1 MNIIYYHP
9 LFNAGEWLA
18 GIKQRLPQA
27 EIREWQRGDE
37 RPADYALVWRPPHE
51 MLANRRDLKAV
62 FALGAGVDAILDQ
75 ERKHPGT
82 LPAGVP
88 LLRLEDTGM
97 AQQMQEY
104 ALSYVLR
111 YFRRFDEYQALQQR
125 QEWQPLDPHSLDDFT
140 IGILGAGVLGQSVA
154 RKLTE
159 FGFSVRCWSRSAKQ
173 IDGVQS
179 FAGEAQRAAFL
190 DGVKLVINLLPNT
203 PETVGILNR
212 ELFAQLSTGAYLI
225 NIARGA
231 HLVEADLLTALIKGN
246 WPPPRWTCSPASRC
260 RRITRSGVIRVSPLP
275 RILLPSRCRSR
286 RWIRSS
292 PTSARW
298 RRGMPRPAW
307 STGSGV
313 TDPSAAV
320 R

>member
-9 LFNAGEWLA
+9 LFNAQEWLT

-179 FAGEAQRAAFL
+179 FAGEDQRAAFL
-190 DGVKLVINLLPNT
+190 DGVKLLINLLPNT

-212 ELFAQLSTGAYLI
+212 ELFAQLSAGAYLI

-231 HLVEADLLTALIKGN
+231 HLVEADLLAALEQGQLAAATLDVFA
-246 WPPPRWTCSPASRC
+246 RE
-260 RRITRSGVIRVSPLP
+260 PLP
-275 RILLPSRCRSR
+275 QDHPFWRHPRVTITPHIAAITLPQQAMDQIAAN
-286 RWIRSS
+286 IRALEEGH
-292 PTSARW
+292 PPAGVVDRQ
-298 RRGMPRPAW
+298 RGY
-307 STGSGV
+307 
-313 TDPSAAV
+313 
-320 R
+320 

>member
-9 LFNAGEWLA
+9 LFNAQEWLT

-179 FAGEAQRAAFL
+179 FAGEAQRGAFL
-190 DGVKLVINLLPNT
+190 DGVKLLINLLPNT

-212 ELFAQLSTGAYLI
+212 ELFAQLQPGAYLI

-231 HLVEADLLTALIKGN
+231 HLVEADLLAALEQGQLAAATLDVFA
-246 WPPPRWTCSPASRC
+246 RE
-260 RRITRSGVIRVSPLP
+260 PLP
-275 RILLPSRCRSR
+275 QDHPFWRHPRVTITPHIAAITLPQQAMDQIAAN
-286 RWIRSS
+286 IRALEAGHA
-292 PTSARW
+292 PAGVVDRQ
-298 RRGMPRPAW
+298 RGY
-307 STGSGV
+307 
-313 TDPSAAV
+313 
-320 R
+320 

>member
-9 LFNAGEWLA
+9 LFNAQEWLA

-190 DGVKLVINLLPNT
+190 DGVQLVINLLPNT

-231 HLVEADLLTALIKGN
+231 HLVEADLLAALEQGQLAAATLDVFA
-246 WPPPRWTCSPASRC
+246 RE
-260 RRITRSGVIRVSPLP
+260 PLP
-275 RILLPSRCRSR
+275 QDHPFWRHPRVTITPHIAAITLPQQAMDQIAAN
-286 RWIRSS
+286 IRALEAGHA
-292 PTSARW
+292 PAGVVDRQ
-298 RRGMPRPAW
+298 RGY
-307 STGSGV
+307 
-313 TDPSAAV
+313 
-320 R
+320 

>member
-9 LFNAGEWLA
+9 LFNAQEWLA

-27 EIREWQRGDE
+27 EIREWRRGDE

-51 MLANRRDLKAV
+51 MLANRCDLKAV

-231 HLVEADLLTALIKGN
+231 HLVEADLLTALDQGQLAAATLDVFA
-246 WPPPRWTCSPASRC
+246 RE
-260 RRITRSGVIRVSPLP
+260 PLP
-275 RILLPSRCRSR
+275 QDHPFWRHPRVTITPHIAAITLPQQAMDQIVAN
-286 RWIRSS
+286 IRALEAGHA
-292 PTSARW
+292 PAGVVDRQ
-298 RRGMPRPAW
+298 RGY
-307 STGSGV
+307 
-313 TDPSAAV
+313 
-320 R
+320 

>member
-9 LFNAGEWLA
+9 LFNAQEWLA

-190 DGVKLVINLLPNT
+190 DGVKLLINLLPNT

-212 ELFAQLSTGAYLI
+212 ELFAQLNSGAYLI

-231 HLVEADLLTALIKGN
+231 HLVEADLLAALEQGQLAAATLDVFA
-246 WPPPRWTCSPASRC
+246 RE
-260 RRITRSGVIRVSPLP
+260 PLP
-275 RILLPSRCRSR
+275 QDHPFWRHPRVTITPHIAAITLPQQAMDQIAAN
-286 RWIRSS
+286 IRALEAGHA
-292 PTSARW
+292 PAGVVDRQ
-298 RRGMPRPAW
+298 RGY
-307 STGSGV
+307 
-313 TDPSAAV
+313 
-320 R
+320 

>member
-9 LFNAGEWLA
+9 LFNAQEWLA

-231 HLVEADLLTALIKGN
+231 HLVEADLLAALDQGQLTAATLDVFA
-246 WPPPRWTCSPASRC
+246 RE
-260 RRITRSGVIRVSPLP
+260 PLP
-275 RILLPSRCRSR
+275 QEHPFWRHPRVTITPHIAAITLPQQAMDQIAAN
-286 RWIRSS
+286 IRALEAGHA
-292 PTSARW
+292 PAGVVDRQ
-298 RRGMPRPAW
+298 RGY
-307 STGSGV
+307 
-313 TDPSAAV
+313 
-320 R
+320 

>member
-9 LFNAGEWLA
+9 LFNAQEWLA

-111 YFRRFDEYQALQQR
+111 YFRRFDEYQAFQQR

-173 IDGVQS
+173 INGVQS
-179 FAGEAQRAAFL
+179 FAGDAQRAAFL
-190 DGVKLVINLLPNT
+190 DGVKLLINLLPNT
-203 PETVGILNR
+203 PETIGILNR

-231 HLVEADLLTALIKGN
+231 HLVEADLLAALEQGQLAAATLDVFA
-246 WPPPRWTCSPASRC
+246 RE
-260 RRITRSGVIRVSPLP
+260 PLP
-275 RILLPSRCRSR
+275 QDHPFWRHPRVTITPHIAAITLPQQAMDQIAAN
-286 RWIRSS
+286 IRALEAGHA
-292 PTSARW
+292 PAGVVDRQ
-298 RRGMPRPAW
+298 RGY
-307 STGSGV
+307 
-313 TDPSAAV
+313 
-320 R
+320 

>member
-9 LFNAGEWLA
+9 LFNAQEWLA

-231 HLVEADLLTALIKGN
+231 HLVEADLLAALEQ
-246 WPPPRWTCSPASRC
+246 RQLAAATLDVFARE
-260 RRITRSGVIRVSPLP
+260 PLP
-275 RILLPSRCRSR
+275 QDHPFWRHPRVTITPHIAAITLPQQAMDQIAAN
-286 RWIRSS
+286 IRALEAGHA
-292 PTSARW
+292 PAGVVDRQ
-298 RRGMPRPAW
+298 RGY
-307 STGSGV
+307 
-313 TDPSAAV
+313 
-320 R
+320 

>member
-9 LFNAGEWLA
+9 LFNAQEWLA

-231 HLVEADLLTALIKGN
+231 HLVEADLLAALEQGQLAAATLDVFA
-246 WPPPRWTCSPASRC
+246 RE
-260 RRITRSGVIRVSPLP
+260 PLP
-275 RILLPSRCRSR
+275 QDHPFWRHPRVTITPHIAAITLPQQAMDQIAAN
-286 RWIRSS
+286 IRALEAGYA
-292 PTSARW
+292 PAGVVDRQ
-298 RRGMPRPAW
+298 RGY
-307 STGSGV
+307 
-313 TDPSAAV
+313 
-320 R
+320 

>member
-9 LFNAGEWLA
+9 LFNAQEWLV

-231 HLVEADLLTALIKGN
+231 HLVEADLLAALEQGQLAAATLDVFA
-246 WPPPRWTCSPASRC
+246 RE
-260 RRITRSGVIRVSPLP
+260 PLP
-275 RILLPSRCRSR
+275 QDHPFWRHPRVTITPHIAAITLPQQAMDQIAAN
-286 RWIRSS
+286 IRALEAGHA
-292 PTSARW
+292 PAGVVDRQ
-298 RRGMPRPAW
+298 RGY
-307 STGSGV
+307 
-313 TDPSAAV
+313 
-320 R
+320 

>member
-9 LFNAGEWLA
+9 LFNAQEWLA

-179 FAGEAQRAAFL
+179 FAGEAQCAAFL

-231 HLVEADLLTALIKGN
+231 HLVEADLLAALEQGQLAAATLDVFA
-246 WPPPRWTCSPASRC
+246 RE
-260 RRITRSGVIRVSPLP
+260 PLP
-275 RILLPSRCRSR
+275 QDHPFWRHPRVTITPHIAAITLPQQAMDQIAAN
-286 RWIRSS
+286 IRALEAGHA
-292 PTSARW
+292 PAGVVDRQ
-298 RRGMPRPAW
+298 RGY
-307 STGSGV
+307 
-313 TDPSAAV
+313 
-320 R
+320 

>member
-9 LFNAGEWLA
+9 LFNAQEWLA

-190 DGVKLVINLLPNT
+190 DGVKLLINLLPNT
-203 PETVGILNR
+203 LETVGILNR
-212 ELFAQLSTGAYLI
+212 ELFAQLSSGAYLI

-231 HLVEADLLTALIKGN
+231 HLVEADLLAALEQGQLAAATLDVFA
-246 WPPPRWTCSPASRC
+246 RE
-260 RRITRSGVIRVSPLP
+260 PLP
-275 RILLPSRCRSR
+275 QDHPFWRHPRVTITPHIAAITLPQQAMDQIAAN
-286 RWIRSS
+286 IRALEAGHA
-292 PTSARW
+292 PAGVVDRQ
-298 RRGMPRPAW
+298 RGY
-307 STGSGV
+307 
-313 TDPSAAV
+313 
-320 R
+320 

>member
-9 LFNAGEWLA
+9 LFNAQEWLA

-203 PETVGILNR
+203 PETVGILSR

-231 HLVEADLLTALIKGN
+231 HLVEADLLTALDQGQLTAATLDVFA
-246 WPPPRWTCSPASRC
+246 RE
-260 RRITRSGVIRVSPLP
+260 PLP
-275 RILLPSRCRSR
+275 QDHPFWRHPRVTITPHIAAITLPQQAMDQIVAN
-286 RWIRSS
+286 IRALEAGHA
-292 PTSARW
+292 PAGVVDRQ
-298 RRGMPRPAW
+298 RGY
-307 STGSGV
+307 
-313 TDPSAAV
+313 
-320 R
+320 

>member
-9 LFNAGEWLA
+9 LFNAQEWLT

-179 FAGEAQRAAFL
+179 FAGEAQRGAFL
-190 DGVKLVINLLPNT
+190 DGVKLLINLLPNT

-212 ELFAQLSTGAYLI
+212 ELFAQLRPGAYLI

-231 HLVEADLLTALIKGN
+231 HLVEAD
-246 WPPPRWTCSPASRC
+246 RC
-260 RRITRSGVIRVSPLP
+260 V
-275 RILLPSRCRSR
+275 
-286 RWIRSS
+286 
-292 PTSARW
+292 
-298 RRGMPRPAW
+298 
-307 STGSGV
+307 
-313 TDPSAAV
+313 
-320 R
+320 

>member
-9 LFNAGEWLA
+9 LFNAQEWLT

-179 FAGEAQRAAFL
+179 FAGEAQRGAFL
-190 DGVKLVINLLPNT
+190 DGVKLLINLLPNT

-212 ELFAQLSTGAYLI
+212 ELFAQLRPGAYLI

-231 HLVEADLLTALIKGN
+231 HLVEADLLSALEQGQLAAATLDVFA
-246 WPPPRWTCSPASRC
+246 RE
-260 RRITRSGVIRVSPLP
+260 PLP
-275 RILLPSRCRSR
+275 QDHPFWRHPRVTITPHIAAITLPQQAMDQIAAN
-286 RWIRSS
+286 IRALEAGHA
-292 PTSARW
+292 PAGVVDRQ
-298 RRGMPRPAW
+298 RGY
-307 STGSGV
+307 
-313 TDPSAAV
+313 
-320 R
+320 

>member
-9 LFNAGEWLA
+9 LFNAQEWLA

-140 IGILGAGVLGQSVA
+140 IGILGAGVLGRSVA

-231 HLVEADLLTALIKGN
+231 HLVEADLLAALEQGQLAAATLDVFA
-246 WPPPRWTCSPASRC
+246 RE
-260 RRITRSGVIRVSPLP
+260 PLP
-275 RILLPSRCRSR
+275 QDHPFWRHPRVTITPHIAAITLPQQAMDQIAAN
-286 RWIRSS
+286 IRALEAGHA
-292 PTSARW
+292 PAGVVDRQ
-298 RRGMPRPAW
+298 RGY
-307 STGSGV
+307 
-313 TDPSAAV
+313 
-320 R
+320 

>member
-9 LFNAGEWLA
+9 LFNAQEWLA

-125 QEWQPLDPHSLDDFT
+125 QEWQPLDPYSLEDFT

-173 IDGVQS
+173 LDGVQS

-190 DGVKLVINLLPNT
+190 DGVKLLINLLPNT
-203 PETVGILNR
+203 PETLGILNR
-212 ELFAQLSTGAYLI
+212 ELFAQLQPGAYLI

-231 HLVEADLLTALIKGN
+231 HLVEADLLAALEQGQLAAATLDVFA
-246 WPPPRWTCSPASRC
+246 RE
-260 RRITRSGVIRVSPLP
+260 PLP
-275 RILLPSRCRSR
+275 QDHPFWRHPRVTITPHIAAITLPQQAMDQIAAN
-286 RWIRSS
+286 IRALEAGHA
-292 PTSARW
+292 PAGVVDRQ
-298 RRGMPRPAW
+298 RGY
-307 STGSGV
+307 
-313 TDPSAAV
+313 
-320 R
+320 

>member
-9 LFNAGEWLA
+9 LFNAQEWLT

-125 QEWQPLDPHSLDDFT
+125 QEWQPLEPHSLDDFT

-179 FAGEAQRAAFL
+179 FAGEDQRAAFL
-190 DGVKLVINLLPNT
+190 DGVKLLINLLPNT

-212 ELFAQLSTGAYLI
+212 ELFAQLSAGAYLI

-231 HLVEADLLTALIKGN
+231 HLVEADLLAALEQGQLAAATLDVFA
-246 WPPPRWTCSPASRC
+246 RE
-260 RRITRSGVIRVSPLP
+260 PLP
-275 RILLPSRCRSR
+275 QDHPFWRHPRVTITPHIAAITLPQQAMDQIAAN
-286 RWIRSS
+286 IRALEAGH
-292 PTSARW
+292 PPAGVVDRQ
-298 RRGMPRPAW
+298 RGY
-307 STGSGV
+307 
-313 TDPSAAV
+313 
-320 R
+320 

>member
-9 LFNAGEWLA
+9 LFNAQEWLA

-62 FALGAGVDAILDQ
+62 YALGAGVDAILDQ

-173 IDGVQS
+173 LDGVQS

-203 PETVGILNR
+203 PETLGILNR
-212 ELFAQLSTGAYLI
+212 ELFAQLQPGAYLI

-231 HLVEADLLTALIKGN
+231 HLVEADLLAALEQGQLAAATLDVFA
-246 WPPPRWTCSPASRC
+246 RE
-260 RRITRSGVIRVSPLP
+260 PLP
-275 RILLPSRCRSR
+275 QDHPFWRHPRVTITPHIAAITLPQQAMDQIAAN
-286 RWIRSS
+286 IRALEAGHA
-292 PTSARW
+292 PAGVVDRQ
-298 RRGMPRPAW
+298 RGY
-307 STGSGV
+307 
-313 TDPSAAV
+313 
-320 R
+320 

>member
-9 LFNAGEWLA
+9 LFNAQEWLA

-104 ALSYVLR
+104 ALSYALR

-159 FGFSVRCWSRSAKQ
+159 FGFRVRCWSRSAKH

-190 DGVKLVINLLPNT
+190 DGVKLLINLLPNT
-203 PETVGILNR
+203 PETIGILNR

-231 HLVEADLLTALIKGN
+231 HLVEADLLAALEQGQLAAATLDVFA
-246 WPPPRWTCSPASRC
+246 RE
-260 RRITRSGVIRVSPLP
+260 PLP
-275 RILLPSRCRSR
+275 QDHPFWRHPRVTITPHIAAITLPQQAMDQIAAN
-286 RWIRSS
+286 IRALEAGHA
-292 PTSARW
+292 PAGVVDRQ
-298 RRGMPRPAW
+298 RGY
-307 STGSGV
+307 
-313 TDPSAAV
+313 
-320 R
+320 

>member
-9 LFNAGEWLA
+9 LFNAQEWLA

-104 ALSYVLR
+104 ALSYALR

-159 FGFSVRCWSRSAKQ
+159 FGFRVRCWSRSAKQ

-190 DGVKLVINLLPNT
+190 DGVKLLINLLPNT

-212 ELFAQLSTGAYLI
+212 ELFALLSTGAYLI

-231 HLVEADLLTALIKGN
+231 HLVEADLLAALEQGQMAAATLDVFA
-246 WPPPRWTCSPASRC
+246 RE
-260 RRITRSGVIRVSPLP
+260 PLP
-275 RILLPSRCRSR
+275 QDHPFWRHPRVTITPHIAAITLPQQAMDQIAAN
-286 RWIRSS
+286 IRALEAGHA
-292 PTSARW
+292 PAGVVDRQ
-298 RRGMPRPAW
+298 RGY
-307 STGSGV
+307 
-313 TDPSAAV
+313 
-320 R
+320 

>member
-9 LFNAGEWLA
+9 LFNAQEWLA

-75 ERKHPGT
+75 DRKHPGT

-159 FGFSVRCWSRSAKQ
+159 FGFSVRCWSRCAKQ

-190 DGVKLVINLLPNT
+190 DGVKLLINLLPNT

-231 HLVEADLLTALIKGN
+231 HLVEADLLAALEQGQLAAATLDVFAREPLSQDHPF
-246 WPPPRWTCSPASRC
+246 WRHPRVTITPHIAAITLPQQAMDQIAANIRALEAGRTPA
-260 RRITRSGVIRVSPLP
+260 GVVDRQ
-275 RILLPSRCRSR
+275 
-286 RWIRSS
+286 
-292 PTSARW
+292 
-298 RRGMPRPAW
+298 RGY
-307 STGSGV
+307 
-313 TDPSAAV
+313 
-320 R
+320 

>member
-9 LFNAGEWLA
+9 LFNAQEWLA

-231 HLVEADLLTALIKGN
+231 HLVEADLLAALEQGKLAAATLDVFA
-246 WPPPRWTCSPASRC
+246 RE
-260 RRITRSGVIRVSPLP
+260 PLP
-275 RILLPSRCRSR
+275 QDHPFWRHPRVTITPHIAAITLPQQAMDQIAAN
-286 RWIRSS
+286 IRALEAGHA
-292 PTSARW
+292 PAGVVDRQ
-298 RRGMPRPAW
+298 RGY
-307 STGSGV
+307 
-313 TDPSAAV
+313 
-320 R
+320 

>member
-9 LFNAGEWLA
+9 LFNAQEWLA

-173 IDGVQS
+173 LDGVQS

-203 PETVGILNR
+203 PETLGILNR
-212 ELFAQLSTGAYLI
+212 ELFAQLQPGAYLI

-231 HLVEADLLTALIKGN
+231 HLVEADLLAALDQGQLAAATLDVFA
-246 WPPPRWTCSPASRC
+246 RE
-260 RRITRSGVIRVSPLP
+260 PLP
-275 RILLPSRCRSR
+275 QDHPFWRHPRVTITPHIAAITLPQQAMDQIAAN
-286 RWIRSS
+286 IRALEAGHA
-292 PTSARW
+292 PAGVVDRQ
-298 RRGMPRPAW
+298 RGH
-307 STGSGV
+307 
-313 TDPSAAV
+313 
-320 R
+320 

>member
-9 LFNAGEWLA
+9 LFNAQEWLT

-27 EIREWQRGDE
+27 EIREWQRDDE

-179 FAGEAQRAAFL
+179 FAGEAQRGAFL
-190 DGVKLVINLLPNT
+190 DGVKLLINLLPNT

-212 ELFAQLSTGAYLI
+212 ELFAQLRPGAYLI

-231 HLVEADLLTALIKGN
+231 HLVEADLLAALEQGQLAAATLDVFA
-246 WPPPRWTCSPASRC
+246 RE
-260 RRITRSGVIRVSPLP
+260 PLP
-275 RILLPSRCRSR
+275 QDHPFWRHPRVTITPHIAAITLPQQAMDQIAAN
-286 RWIRSS
+286 IRTLEAGHA
-292 PTSARW
+292 PAGVVDRQ
-298 RRGMPRPAW
+298 RGY
-307 STGSGV
+307 
-313 TDPSAAV
+313 
-320 R
+320 

>member
-9 LFNAGEWLA
+9 LFNAQEWLA

-190 DGVKLVINLLPNT
+190 DGVKLLINLLPNT
-203 PETVGILNR
+203 PETIGILNR

-231 HLVEADLLTALIKGN
+231 HLVEADLLAALEQGQLAAATLDVFA
-246 WPPPRWTCSPASRC
+246 RE
-260 RRITRSGVIRVSPLP
+260 PLP
-275 RILLPSRCRSR
+275 QDHPFWRHPRVTITPHIAAITLPQQAMDQIAAN
-286 RWIRSS
+286 IRALEAGHA
-292 PTSARW
+292 PAGVVDRQ
-298 RRGMPRPAW
+298 RGY
-307 STGSGV
+307 
-313 TDPSAAV
+313 
-320 R
+320 

>member
-9 LFNAGEWLA
+9 LFNAQEWLA

-111 YFRRFDEYQALQQR
+111 YFRRFDEYQAFQQR

-154 RKLTE
+154 RKLAE
-159 FGFSVRCWSRSAKQ
+159 FGFRVRCWSRSAKQ

-190 DGVKLVINLLPNT
+190 DGVKLLINLLPNT

-231 HLVEADLLTALIKGN
+231 HLVEADLLAALEQGQLAAATLDVFA
-246 WPPPRWTCSPASRC
+246 RE
-260 RRITRSGVIRVSPLP
+260 PLP
-275 RILLPSRCRSR
+275 QDHPFWRHPRVTITPHIAAITLPQQAMDQIAAN
-286 RWIRSS
+286 IRALEAGHA
-292 PTSARW
+292 PAGVVDRQ
-298 RRGMPRPAW
+298 RGY
-307 STGSGV
+307 
-313 TDPSAAV
+313 
-320 R
+320 

>member
-9 LFNAGEWLA
+9 LFNAQEWLA

-27 EIREWQRGDE
+27 EVREWQRGDE

-111 YFRRFDEYQALQQR
+111 YFRRFDEYQTLQQR

-212 ELFAQLSTGAYLI
+212 ELFAQLSSGAYLI

-231 HLVEADLLTALIKGN
+231 HLVEADLLAALEQGQLAAATLDVFA
-246 WPPPRWTCSPASRC
+246 RE
-260 RRITRSGVIRVSPLP
+260 PLP
-275 RILLPSRCRSR
+275 QDHPFWRHPRVTITPHIAAIT
-286 RWIRSS
+286 WPQQAMDQIAANIRALEAGHA
-292 PTSARW
+292 PAGVVDRQ
-298 RRGMPRPAW
+298 RGY
-307 STGSGV
+307 
-313 TDPSAAV
+313 
-320 R
+320 

>member
-9 LFNAGEWLA
+9 LFNAQEWLA
-18 GIKQRLPQA
+18 GIKQRSPQA

-51 MLANRRDLKAV
+51 MLANRCDLKAV

-231 HLVEADLLTALIKGN
+231 HLVEADLLTALDQGQLAAATLDVFA
-246 WPPPRWTCSPASRC
+246 RE
-260 RRITRSGVIRVSPLP
+260 PLP
-275 RILLPSRCRSR
+275 QDHPFWRHPRVTITPHIAAITLPQQAMDQIVAN
-286 RWIRSS
+286 IRALEAGYA
-292 PTSARW
+292 PAGVVDRQ
-298 RRGMPRPAW
+298 RGY
-307 STGSGV
+307 
-313 TDPSAAV
+313 
-320 R
+320 

>member
-9 LFNAGEWLA
+9 LFNAQEWLA

-27 EIREWQRGDE
+27 EVREWQRGDE

-159 FGFSVRCWSRSAKQ
+159 FGFRVRCWSRSAKQ

-190 DGVKLVINLLPNT
+190 DGVKLLINLLPNT

-212 ELFAQLSTGAYLI
+212 ELFAQLSSGAYLI

-231 HLVEADLLTALIKGN
+231 HLVEADLLAALEQGQLAAATLDVFA
-246 WPPPRWTCSPASRC
+246 RE
-260 RRITRSGVIRVSPLP
+260 PLP
-275 RILLPSRCRSR
+275 QDHPFWRHPRVTITPHIAAITLPQQAMDQIAAN
-286 RWIRSS
+286 IRALEAGHA
-292 PTSARW
+292 PAGVVDRQ
-298 RRGMPRPAW
+298 RGY
-307 STGSGV
+307 
-313 TDPSAAV
+313 
-320 R
+320 

>member
-9 LFNAGEWLA
+9 LFNAQEWLA

-179 FAGEAQRAAFL
+179 FAGEAQRGAFL
-190 DGVKLVINLLPNT
+190 DGVKLLINLLPNT

-212 ELFAQLSTGAYLI
+212 ELFAQLSSGAYLI

-231 HLVEADLLTALIKGN
+231 HLVEADLLAALEQGQLAAATLDVFA
-246 WPPPRWTCSPASRC
+246 RE
-260 RRITRSGVIRVSPLP
+260 PLP
-275 RILLPSRCRSR
+275 QDHPFWRHPRVTITPHIAAITLPQQAMDQIAAN
-286 RWIRSS
+286 IRALEAGHA
-292 PTSARW
+292 PAGVVDRQ
-298 RRGMPRPAW
+298 RGY
-307 STGSGV
+307 
-313 TDPSAAV
+313 
-320 R
+320 

>member
-9 LFNAGEWLA
+9 LFNAQEWLV

-190 DGVKLVINLLPNT
+190 DGVKLLINLLPNT

-212 ELFAQLSTGAYLI
+212 ELFAQLSSGAYLI

-231 HLVEADLLTALIKGN
+231 HLVEADLLAALEQGQLAAATLDVFA
-246 WPPPRWTCSPASRC
+246 RE
-260 RRITRSGVIRVSPLP
+260 PLP
-275 RILLPSRCRSR
+275 QDHPFWRHPRVTITPHIAAITLPQQAMDQIAAN
-286 RWIRSS
+286 IRALEAGHA
-292 PTSARW
+292 PAGVVDRQ
-298 RRGMPRPAW
+298 RGY
-307 STGSGV
+307 
-313 TDPSAAV
+313 
-320 R
+320 

>member
-9 LFNAGEWLA
+9 LFNAQEWLA

-203 PETVGILNR
+203 PETVCILNR

-231 HLVEADLLTALIKGN
+231 HLVEADLLAALEQGQLAAATLDVFA
-246 WPPPRWTCSPASRC
+246 RE
-260 RRITRSGVIRVSPLP
+260 PLP
-275 RILLPSRCRSR
+275 QDHPFWRHPRVTITPHIAAITLPQQAMDQIAAN
-286 RWIRSS
+286 IRALEAGHA
-292 PTSARW
+292 PAGVVDRQ
-298 RRGMPRPAW
+298 RGY
-307 STGSGV
+307 
-313 TDPSAAV
+313 
-320 R
+320 

>member
-9 LFNAGEWLA
+9 LFNAQEWLA

-159 FGFSVRCWSRSAKQ
+159 FGFRVRCWSRSAKQ

-190 DGVKLVINLLPNT
+190 DGVKLLINLLPNT

-231 HLVEADLLTALIKGN
+231 HLVEADLLAALEQGQLTAAALDVFA
-246 WPPPRWTCSPASRC
+246 RE
-260 RRITRSGVIRVSPLP
+260 PLP
-275 RILLPSRCRSR
+275 QDHPFWRHPRVTITPHIAAITLPQQAMDQIAAN
-286 RWIRSS
+286 IRALEAGRT
-292 PTSARW
+292 PAGVVDRQ
-298 RRGMPRPAW
+298 RGY
-307 STGSGV
+307 
-313 TDPSAAV
+313 
-320 R
+320 

>member
-9 LFNAGEWLA
+9 LFNAQEWLA

-179 FAGEAQRAAFL
+179 FAGEAQCAAFL

-231 HLVEADLLTALIKGN
+231 HLVEADLLAALEQGQLAAATLDVFA
-246 WPPPRWTCSPASRC
+246 RE
-260 RRITRSGVIRVSPLP
+260 PLP
-275 RILLPSRCRSR
+275 QDHPFWRHPRVTITPHIAAITLPQQAMDQIAAN
-286 RWIRSS
+286 IRALEAGHA
-292 PTSARW
+292 PAGVVDRE
-298 RRGMPRPAW
+298 RGY
-307 STGSGV
+307 
-313 TDPSAAV
+313 
-320 R
+320 

>member
-9 LFNAGEWLA
+9 LFNAQEWLA

-62 FALGAGVDAILDQ
+62 FALGAGVNAILDQ

-190 DGVKLVINLLPNT
+190 DGVKLLINLLPNT

-212 ELFAQLSTGAYLI
+212 ELFAQLSSGAYLI

-231 HLVEADLLTALIKGN
+231 HLVEADLLAALEQGQLAAATLDVFA
-246 WPPPRWTCSPASRC
+246 RE
-260 RRITRSGVIRVSPLP
+260 PLP
-275 RILLPSRCRSR
+275 QDHPFWRHPRVTITPHIAAITLPQQAMDQIAAN
-286 RWIRSS
+286 IRALEAGHA
-292 PTSARW
+292 PAGVVDRQ
-298 RRGMPRPAW
+298 RGY
-307 STGSGV
+307 
-313 TDPSAAV
+313 
-320 R
+320 

>member
-9 LFNAGEWLA
+9 LFNAQEWLT

-190 DGVKLVINLLPNT
+190 DGVKLLINLLPNT

-212 ELFAQLSTGAYLI
+212 ELFAQLSAGAYLI

-231 HLVEADLLTALIKGN
+231 HLVEADLLAALEQGQLAAATLDVFV
-246 WPPPRWTCSPASRC
+246 RE
-260 RRITRSGVIRVSPLP
+260 PLP
-275 RILLPSRCRSR
+275 QDHPFWRHPRVTITPHIAAITLPQQAMDQIAAN
-286 RWIRSS
+286 IRALETGH
-292 PTSARW
+292 PPAGVVDRQ
-298 RRGMPRPAW
+298 RGY
-307 STGSGV
+307 
-313 TDPSAAV
+313 
-320 R
+320 